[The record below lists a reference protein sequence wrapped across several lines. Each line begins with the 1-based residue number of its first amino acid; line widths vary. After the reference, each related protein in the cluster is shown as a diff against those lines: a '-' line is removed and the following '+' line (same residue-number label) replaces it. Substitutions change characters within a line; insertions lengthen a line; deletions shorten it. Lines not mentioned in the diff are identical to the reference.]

1 MQSYRDDEL
10 VTASEN
16 KIRNYFND
24 HPTKRVDWGN
34 VYCTVEWNDEYMLS
48 FTTSPA
54 GLHEICKGPVRVQQ
68 VQDQTYTYTNT
79 LLDLIKHRE
88 LILSSHASNMEPFA
102 LNPLLFDQYHLARHV
117 FLRWFA
123 ASWHRLI

>member
-1 MQSYRDDEL
+1 
-10 VTASEN
+10 
-16 KIRNYFND
+16 
-24 HPTKRVDWGN
+24 
-34 VYCTVEWNDEYMLS
+34 MLS

-88 LILSSHASNMEPFA
+88 LILSYHASNVEPFVF
-102 LNPLLFDQYHLARHV
+102 NPLFFDPHDLARHES
-117 FLRWFA
+117 LG
-123 ASWHRLI
+123 